1 MVIDLAFNDLT
12 VIVIA
17 LLVGGLVKGVLG
29 MGMPMVAVP
38 IIAGFLGV
46 EHAVVVMSIP
56 GIVFNL
62 WQMWQQRRD
71 ADEIPEMSRLVLFGI
86 VGAIC
91 GSWILYIASERT
103 LSMMLATW
111 IGVYIIIRFMHPD
124 LSLSLKVRMKS
135 SPMVGTVAGIFQ
147 GAMGMCGPILGTYL
161 NAIRLM
167 PGAFVFAIS
176 TPFFV
181 MALTQ
186 TLVYV
191 YLGMYTKQLYIES
204 FLAVIPGML
213 AMPVGAYIRSLVNR
227 KIFDWLVLTMI
238 AFIGLK
244 LVWGVFVGTV

>member
-1 MVIDLAFNDLT
+1 MIVDIPFYDLMVIAT
-12 VIVIA
+12 A
-17 LLVGGLVKGVLG
+17 LVVGGLVKGVLG

-38 IIAGFLGV
+38 IIAGLLGV

-71 ADEIPEMSRLVLFGI
+71 AQDVPELPRLIIFGAI
-86 VGAIC
+86 GAIC
-91 GSWILYIASERT
+91 GSWVLYIASEKT
-103 LSMMLATW
+103 LAIMLAVW
-111 IGVYIIIRFMHPD
+111 IGVYIIVRFMHPN
-124 LSLSLKVRMKS
+124 LSLSLGVRMKS
-135 SPMVGTVAGIFQ
+135 SPWVGSMAGIFQ

-161 NAIRLM
+161 NAIRLK

-191 YLGMYTKQLYIES
+191 YLDMYTKQLYIES
-204 FLAVIPGML
+204 ALAIIPGML
-213 AMPVGAYIRSLVNR
+213 ALPVGAKIRSYVN
-227 KIFDWLVLTMI
+227 KKVFDWLVMAVI
-238 AFIGLK
+238 AFIGVK
-244 LVWGVFVGTV
+244 LVWGVLSGA